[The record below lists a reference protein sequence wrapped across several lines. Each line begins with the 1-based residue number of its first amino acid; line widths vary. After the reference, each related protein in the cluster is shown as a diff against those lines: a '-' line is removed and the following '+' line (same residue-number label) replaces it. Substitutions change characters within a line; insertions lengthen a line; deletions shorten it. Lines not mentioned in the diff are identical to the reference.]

1 MSSHRFEDYLSALFS
16 CEAHMQHEDRFRLV
30 QERAYD
36 LYLHRNPEEGSPEE
50 DWHKAEQQIEQE
62 ESQPSIHV
70 GPARLRDKS
79 HWGAIGSHAGE
90 DLENPA

>member
-1 MSSHRFEDYLSALFS
+1 MF
-16 CEAHMQHEDRFRLV
+16 HEDRFRLI
-30 QERAYD
+30 QERAYEI
-36 LYLHRNPEEGSPEE
+36 YRHRDPNSATPGD
-50 DWHKAEQQIEQE
+50 DWRKAESEVTAQ
-62 ESQPSIHV
+62 ESQHSMHI